1 MNETIEIVI
10 TNHVHYAAKWCFDS
24 SGDRYRNDEY
34 GASWKY
40 RHAKFRFP
48 PSIRSP
54 KGKPKCLQFG
64 GEDSDEMILAAI
76 SKKFQPF
83 KFKLN
88 SEQEVHGSV
97 ATMPNSSNEADNKN
111 KTFNHGK

>member
-1 MNETIEIVI
+1 MTQDKPTIEVLNDEIEILI
-10 TNHVHYAAKWCFDS
+10 TNHIHHAAKWCFDS

-48 PSIRSP
+48 TSNRSP

-64 GEDSDEMILAAI
+64 GHDSDENILAAI
-76 SKKFQPF
+76 QKKYQPF
-83 KFKLN
+83 KFKL
-88 SEQEVHGSV
+88 STQ
-97 ATMPNSSNEADNKN
+97 KQ
-111 KTFNHGK
+111 